1 MDQKNITINEN
12 LEEEEEEAYEKK
24 FTNESSFYSF
34 SG

>member
-1 MDQKNITINEN
+1 MTINEN
-12 LEEEEEEAYEKK
+12 LEEDEEEAFKKK